1 MRRLLISTGEVSG
14 DLQGG
19 LLVQALHDEA
29 QSRGLELEVVAL
41 GGERMRKAGAQ
52 SGSRSAPSASTAPCH
67 CQRVAHG

>member
-29 QSRGLELEVVAL
+29 QSRGLEL
-41 GGERMRKAGAQ
+41 
-52 SGSRSAPSASTAPCH
+52 
-67 CQRVAHG
+67 